1 MKIKKIET
9 YILRVPLGKM
19 RFFSSQCAFPERN
32 SLLVRIETEDGIY
45 GWGEGGQYGPPE
57 PVKACIEHVLAPMLM
72 GRDPLDKAVLWHEM
86 YNHTRDFGQKGSYIE
101 AISAI
106 DIALWDICGKAL
118 NVPVSKLMGGTQRK
132 TVEMYA
138 TGCYYRGEHY
148 LDLDKTIEELKEEAA
163 GYVEQGFHLLKIK
176 VGLLSVEEDARRVK
190 AIRQSVGPDVGIFVD
205 CNHSYHANTAVR
217 MGRHLEENKILFME
231 EPVIPEDLEGYRFV
245 RDKLDIAIAGGE
257 AEYTLN
263 GFRHL
268 IENGCIDIAQ
278 PDICVTGGLSEF
290 QRILAFAQTYSIQVI
305 PHAWGSGIAFAT
317 ALSAIAAMPLNP
329 HTANPV
335 PLQNEPMIEYDRNF
349 NPLRDE
355 LLTEPIRVENGKVV
369 VPEGNGLGVDI
380 DKSILEKYAV

>member
-148 LDLDKTIEELKEEAA
+148 LDLDK
-163 GYVEQGFHLLKIK
+163 Q
-176 VGLLSVEEDARRVK
+176 
-190 AIRQSVGPDVGIFVD
+190 
-205 CNHSYHANTAVR
+205 
-217 MGRHLEENKILFME
+217 
-231 EPVIPEDLEGYRFV
+231 
-245 RDKLDIAIAGGE
+245 
-257 AEYTLN
+257 
-263 GFRHL
+263 
-268 IENGCIDIAQ
+268 
-278 PDICVTGGLSEF
+278 
-290 QRILAFAQTYSIQVI
+290 
-305 PHAWGSGIAFAT
+305 
-317 ALSAIAAMPLNP
+317 
-329 HTANPV
+329 
-335 PLQNEPMIEYDRNF
+335 
-349 NPLRDE
+349 
-355 LLTEPIRVENGKVV
+355 
-369 VPEGNGLGVDI
+369 
-380 DKSILEKYAV
+380 